1 MSRRLLLGFAPT
13 RRFVFS
19 AEDAARYKALV
30 EKKLAGWGIDVVTID
45 SVNREGLLYER
56 SHAEAAAALFR
67 KAGVDAVFSP
77 HVNFGTEE
85 VVARL
90 ARDVGKP
97 LLLWGPRDEA
107 PLADG
112 SRLRD
117 TQCGLFATANVLKKH
132 GVTFSYIVNSRLD
145 DPVFERGMRTF
156 LSAVSAAK
164 SFIGARIG
172 QVSTRP
178 PNFYTVIVNEQD
190 LLRRWGVEMVPLDL
204 VVLTKSV
211 LAMAG
216 SDPRVPGE
224 AASIQ
229 KRISLKGVDGEAL
242 TRLAALRLF
251 LSDWAEKE
259 GLAAIAFKCHDDLP
273 DALGIYP
280 CFVNGELAARGVPVT
295 CETDIHGA
303 LTAVLLKGAA
313 EGASWGGGATPP
325 FFADLTMRHPANENA
340 ELLWHCGNFPHALV
354 RQPDTAFLGTHFVIP
369 PHRPGTGNFEIK
381 GGDITI
387 ARFDGIEGEYS
398 LLMGH
403 GRGTTGP
410 FTLGTYLWVEV
421 PDWPLWEERII
432 RGPYIHHVAA
442 IHGQYAPALL
452 EATRYIPG
460 LTPDP
465 VQPTAEQIGAYL
477 RGGEDR
483 A

>member
-1 MSRRLLLGFAPT
+1 MRKKLLVGLAPT

-19 AEDAARYKALV
+19 AEDAARYKVLV
-30 EKKLAGWGIDVVTID
+30 EEKLKSWGVELVNID

-56 SHAEAAAALFR
+56 AHAVAAAELF
-67 KAGVDAVFSP
+67 KKSGVDAVFAP

-107 PLADG
+107 PLPDG

-117 TQCGLFATANVLKKH
+117 TQCGLFATANVLKKY

-145 DPVFERGMRTF
+145 DPVFERGVRTF

-164 SFIGARIG
+164 SFLGARIG

-190 LLRRWGVEMVPLDL
+190 LIQRWGIEMVPMDL

-211 LAMAG
+211 LALAA
-216 SDPRVPGE
+216 SDARVPHE
-224 AASIQ
+224 AAAI
-229 KRISLKGVDGEAL
+229 KARISMKGVSDEAL
-242 TRLAALRLF
+242 SRIAALRLF

-259 GLAAIAFKCHDDLP
+259 ELSAIALKCHDDLP
-273 DALGIYP
+273 DALGIYS
-280 CFVNGELAARGVPVT
+280 CFANGELASRGVPVT

-303 LTAVLLKGAA
+303 LSTLLLQGAA
-313 EGASWGGGATPP
+313 RGATPP
-325 FFADLTMRHPANENA
+325 FIADLTVRHPTNENA
-340 ELLWHCGNFPHALV
+340 ELLWHCGNFPHSLA
-354 RQPDTAFLGTHFVIP
+354 REQGSAFLGTHFVIP
-369 PHRPGTGNFEIK
+369 PHRPGTGNFQIR

-387 ARFDGIEGEYS
+387 ARFDGIGGEYS

-403 GRGTTGP
+403 GRGTDGP
-410 FTLGTYLWVEV
+410 FNLGTYLWFEV

-442 IHGQYAPALL
+442 VHGKYAPALY

-460 LTPDP
+460 LRADP
-465 VQPTAEQIGAYL
+465 VQPTGEQIGAYL
-477 RGGEDR
+477 RGGEE
-483 A
+483 

>member
-1 MSRRLLLGFAPT
+1 MRKKLLLGLAPT

-19 AEDAARYKALV
+19 AEDAARYKLLIE
-30 EKKLAGWGIDVVTID
+30 EKLKGWGVDFVNID

-56 SHAEAAAALFR
+56 GHAAAAAELFK
-67 KAGVDAVFSP
+67 KAGVDAVFAP

-85 VVARL
+85 VVSRL

-107 PLADG
+107 PLPDG

-132 GVTFSYIVNSRLD
+132 GVAFSYIVNSRLD
-145 DPVFERGMRTF
+145 DPVFERGVRTF
-156 LSAVSAAK
+156 LSAVSAAR
-164 SFIGARIG
+164 SFLGARIG

-190 LLRRWGVEMVPLDL
+190 LIQRWGIEMVPLDL
-204 VVLTKSV
+204 VVLTRSV
-211 LAMAG
+211 LAMAA
-216 SDPRVPGE
+216 SDARVPHE
-224 AASIQ
+224 AAAIRARVSM
-229 KRISLKGVDGEAL
+229 KGVSEEAL
-242 TRLAALRLF
+242 SRIAALRLF
-251 LSDWAEKE
+251 LTDWAEKE
-259 GLAAIAFKCHDDLP
+259 ELAAIAFKCHDDLP

-280 CFVNGELAARGVPVT
+280 CFANGELASRGVPVT

-303 LTAVLLKGAA
+303 LSAVLLQGAA
-313 EGASWGGGATPP
+313 RGATPP
-325 FFADLTMRHPANENA
+325 FFADLTVRHPTNENA
-340 ELLWHCGNFPHALV
+340 ELLWHCGNFPHSLA
-354 RQPDTAFLGTHFVIP
+354 RAPGGAFLGTHFVIP

-381 GGDITI
+381 GGEVTI
-387 ARFDGIEGEYS
+387 ARFDGIGGEYS

-403 GRGTTGP
+403 GRGTDGP

-432 RGPYIHHVAA
+432 RGPYIHHVAG
-442 IHGQYAPALL
+442 IHGKYAPALY

-460 LTPDP
+460 LRPDP
-465 VQPTAEQIGAYL
+465 VQPTGEQIGAYL
-477 RGGEDR
+477 RGAEE
-483 A
+483 